1 MRNLKFSKYPDI
13 HAMKKDVDEYINNN
27 ELGIM
32 STMPDDYFDNIEFRT
47 EGTNKLKYGYKN
59 GFPYYISSE
68 TDIEAMQK
76 AKTQGRYQSMY
87 PETGSSIGD
96 VVTATPEVIG
106 AIPYGAAQGVDN
118 AFKLIDSIT
127 GGAVTEIDNFFV
139 ENFPNTLGKKVEM
152 ETPEGIAG
160 TTGTIIGQ
168 YVIPGAGVYK
178 MARGALLLAEPLTVG
193 LFSSKDEG
201 NLANVIE
208 DMFPD
213 FTKSSELS
221 KTLIEGLS
229 VDADDTEIMA
239 RAKNIVADAIPF
251 VAVEKFYK
259 ILKGLKQNPEAL
271 EELKSVGAAASPTTK
286 PSEPV
291 IMQGDTNLVKTN
303 IPEEDFAKSDFDRIE
318 YVEGEDRPFRV
329 YNKNS
334 DSYISFKTQE
344 MAEENINA
352 NIKGNKRIREEKDF
366 IRSTS
371 PFYSNVEKA
380 ISNMTMKSGRG
391 DQILATIKNTS
402 GVKQSEIE
410 DLGLDQFLAGKEKV
424 TMEELND
431 FIADKSLTTR
441 VTDTILGDPEKVSN
455 KLVPKEG
462 YNQEEGVMDFLDYAN
477 TFDNAVIQINNDEML
492 YNRFLEFLENK
503 YGGRMVNDFL
513 GEKLTETQMDNF
525 YEEFLN
531 DVVGVERG
539 DPQITD
545 TQYGDYTLEGGENY
559 KEMLI
564 TVPDEGKPFIPQH
577 FSGQVPDG
585 EKLIA
590 HARFNERIIDGKKTL
605 FVEEI
610 QSDIHQKGRKHGYK
624 VDTPEII
631 DLKKR
636 RDEIFNKRKDVLNEY
651 NQLISENKIDQA
663 KQLEDELKLL
673 YESMQ
678 SHSQE
683 INRLTGV
690 VPDAPFKKNWHEL
703 TMKRLIKYAIDNG
716 FDAISFTPGKI
727 QADRYDLSKQV
738 DNIIVSPLENDGD
751 KIYVEAYS
759 KNNLD
764 QILGHKISPEK
775 LDEYVGKDLA
785 DKIRTDISNNKS
797 FEELKYSGLDLQV
810 GGEGME
816 GFYDKMLPAYLSKF
830 GKKYG
835 AKLEEKDLYSGGKKS
850 RHPGLRQIYSNE
862 IEPNIMYQAVG
873 NNDEVFA
880 VYEIKKVND
889 YYQIIQTRNGKK
901 NNIFESKQLYQ
912 TKDVLLDELEGYYVP
927 QIQSI
932 KKQDFKVPFM
942 IFTPDM
948 KKEILQEGVPIA
960 QLEDKEQEQQTAVV

>member
-13 HAMKKDVDEYINNN
+13 HAMKKDVDEYINNS

-76 AKTQGRYQSMY
+76 AKLQGRYQSMY
-87 PETGSSIGD
+87 PKTGATIGD
-96 VVTATPEVIG
+96 VAAATPEIVTNVPKGLAIG
-106 AIPYGAAQGVDN
+106 IDN
-118 AFKLIDSIT
+118 AFKLIDSVT
-127 GGAVTEIDNFFV
+127 GGAVTEVDNFLS
-139 ENFPNTLGKKVEM
+139 ENFPNTLGKKIEYK
-152 ETPEGIAG
+152 TPEGVAE

-178 MARGALLLAEPLTVG
+178 MARGAILLAEPLTVG

-201 NLANVIE
+201 NLANTIE
-208 DMFPD
+208 DMFPN

-221 KTLIEGLS
+221 KTIIEGLS
-229 VDADDTEIMA
+229 VDGDDTEVMA
-239 RAKNIVADAIPF
+239 RAKNIVADAAPF
-251 VAVEKFYK
+251 VVVEKFYK

-329 YNKNS
+329 YTKNS

-391 DQILATIKNTS
+391 DQILATIQNTS

-441 VTDTILGDPEKVSN
+441 VTDTMLDETKSERQVDFYVSEDAPN
-455 KLVPKEG
+455 ALKNATSMEDAKLIVMNDEG
-462 YNQEEGVMDFLDYAN
+462 LYNDFLEYQASKGEVYDDFSDA
-477 TFDNAVIQINNDEML
+477 DVE
-492 YNRFLEFLENK
+492 
-503 YGGRMVNDFL
+503 DFL
-513 GEKLTETQMDNF
+513 GEKYGLV
-525 YEEFLN
+525 
-531 DVVGVERG
+531 DVKEVVENN
-539 DPQITD
+539 

-590 HARFNERIIDGKKTL
+590 HARFNERTIDGKKTL

-610 QSDIHQKGRKHGYK
+610 QSDIHQKGRKEGYK

-636 RDEIFNKRKDVLNEY
+636 RDEIFYERKDLINKY
-651 NQLISENKIDQA
+651 NQLIAENKIDQA
-663 KQLEDELKLL
+663 KELEDEMKLL

-727 QADRYDLSKQV
+727 QADRYDLSQQV
-738 DNIIVSPLENDGD
+738 NSIRAEKIIGGPKDGQYQIDIRDKNDIETTKVIAEKELEGFLGKELAEKIVEDAPTYTDGR
-751 KIYVEAYS
+751 
-759 KNNLD
+759 
-764 QILGHKISPEK
+764 
-775 LDEYVGKDLA
+775 EY
-785 DKIRTDISNNKS
+785 T
-797 FEELKYSGLDLQV
+797 GLDLEV
-810 GGEGME
+810 GGKGME
-816 GFYDKMLPAYLSKF
+816 GFYDKILPTYLSKF
-830 GKKYG
+830 GKKYD

-889 YYQIIQTRNGKK
+889 YYQIIQTKNGKK

-912 TKDVLLDELEGYYVP
+912 TKDVLLDELEGFYVP

-942 IFTPDM
+942 LFTPEM

-960 QLEDKEQEQQTAVV
+960 QLENKEQEQQTAVV

>member
-13 HAMKKDVDEYINNN
+13 HAMKKDIDEYINNN

-76 AKTQGRYQSMY
+76 AKLQGRYQSMY
-87 PETGSSIGD
+87 PETGSTIGD
-96 VVTATPEVIG
+96 VAAATPEVIANVPKG
-106 AIPYGAAQGVDN
+106 LAIGIDN
-118 AFKLIDSIT
+118 AFKLIDSVT
-127 GGAVTEIDNFFV
+127 GGAVTEVDNFLS
-139 ENFPNTLGKKVEM
+139 ENFPNTLGKKIEYK
-152 ETPEGIAG
+152 TPEGVAE

-178 MARGALLLAEPLTVG
+178 MARGAILLAEPLTVG

-229 VDADDTEIMA
+229 VDADDTEVMA
-239 RAKNIVADAIPF
+239 RAKNIVADAAPF
-251 VAVEKFYK
+251 VVVEKFYK

-271 EELKSVGAAASPTTK
+271 EELKSVGAAATPKEPPTPVEVVDSQGNPVNPTRDIT
-286 PSEPV
+286 PSE
-291 IMQGDTNLVKTN
+291 K
-303 IPEEDFAKSDFDRIE
+303 
-318 YVEGEDRPFRV
+318 
-329 YNKNS
+329 
-334 DSYISFKTQE
+334 
-344 MAEENINA
+344 
-352 NIKGNKRIREEKDF
+352 
-366 IRSTS
+366 

-380 ISNMTMKSGRG
+380 ISNMTMTSGRG

-424 TMEELND
+424 TIEELND

-441 VTDTILGDPEKVSN
+441 VTDTILGDPEKISN
-455 KLVPKEG
+455 QLVPKEG
-462 YNQEEGVMDFLDYAN
+462 YNQEEGVMDFLDYAD
-477 TFDNAVIQINNDEML
+477 TFENAKIQINNDEML
-492 YNRFLEFLENK
+492 YDRFFEFLENK

-539 DPQITD
+539 APQITD

-590 HARFNERIIDGKKTL
+590 HARFNERTIDGKKTL

-610 QSDIHQKGRKHGYK
+610 QSDIHQKGRKDGYK

-751 KIYVEAYS
+751 KIYIEAYS

-797 FEELKYSGLDLQV
+797 FEELTYSGLDLQV

-816 GFYDKMLPAYLSKF
+816 GFYDKILPKYLSKF
-830 GKKYG
+830 GKKYN
-835 AKLEEKDLYSGGKKS
+835 AKLEEKDLYSSGKKS
-850 RHPGLRQIYSNE
+850 RHPGLRGLYSNE
-862 IEPNIMYQAVG
+862 LEPNIMYQAIG

-889 YYQIIQTRNGKK
+889 YYQIIQTKNGKK

-912 TKDVLLDELEGYYVP
+912 TKDVLLDELEGFYVP

-942 IFTPDM
+942 IFTPEM

-960 QLEDKEQEQQTAVV
+960 QLEDREQEQQTAVV